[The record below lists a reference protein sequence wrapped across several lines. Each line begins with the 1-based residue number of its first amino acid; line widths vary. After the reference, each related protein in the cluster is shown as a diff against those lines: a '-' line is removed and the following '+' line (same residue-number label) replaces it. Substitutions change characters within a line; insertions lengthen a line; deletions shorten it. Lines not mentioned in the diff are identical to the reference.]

1 MNFKELKSRYDKLQT
16 AAVGD
21 VLDGMGFRNQ
31 NLPWDIQ
38 ALSTGMRLFGKA
50 FTITGRP
57 AGSAADN
64 DMPVRVKMLSEL
76 TPGTIAVMAADNFR
90 DCAHWGEIMSF
101 AARNNG
107 CLGAVVDGG
116 TRDVRAILDAKFP
129 VFCRFRSPSESTG
142 RWNVSNWQTPIKIEN
157 VEINPDDYILGDE
170 DGVIVIP
177 SALVMEALI
186 GAEEKT
192 EKECCMREALFGGG
206 AIEEVFKRFGH
217 F

>member
-1 MNFKELKSRYDKLQT
+1 MNFKDLKSRYEKLQT

-21 VLDGMGFRNQ
+21 VLDGMGFRDQ
-31 NLPWDIQ
+31 NLPWDLQ

-50 FTITGRP
+50 FTITGR
-57 AGSAADN
+57 ASGSKSDN

-76 TPGTIAVMAADNFR
+76 TSGTIAVMSTDNFR
-90 DCAHWGEIMSF
+90 NCAHWGEIMSF

-107 CLGAVVDGG
+107 CVGAVIDGG
-116 TRDVRAILDAKFP
+116 VRDARAIMDAKFP
-129 VFCRFRSPSESTG
+129 VFCRFRHPGESTG

-157 VEINPDDYILGDE
+157 VEINPDDYIFGDE

-186 GAEEKT
+186 GTEEIAEREAG
-192 EKECCMREALFGGG
+192 MREALFEGG